1 LSLPKRTQWIPHFST
16 GNATLDAQHQELL
29 ALCNALAYCLMDSGE
44 AGKDSFPGILEQLMA
59 SVREHFAT
67 EKELL
72 ARNDYP
78 MLDEHEHEGEEFEYL
93 ASEIISIE
101 NFDMDELQTF
111 LALWCTGHIVGTSE
125 RQRPYLEGQ
134 SESAT

>member
-1 LSLPKRTQWIPHFST
+1 MAKRTQWIPHFST
-16 GNATLDAQHQELL
+16 GNSTLDEQHQRLL
-29 ALCNALAYCLMDSGE
+29 VQCNALADCLGASGE
-44 AGKDSFPGILEQLMA
+44 GDGSSCPGILERLMA

-67 EKELL
+67 EQELL
-72 ARNDYP
+72 ARHGYP
-78 MLDEHEHEGEEFEYL
+78 MLDEHEHEGEEFEFL
-93 ASEIISIE
+93 ASEILSTE

-125 RQRPYLEGQ
+125 RQRPYLERQ